1 MDYPIELEGFEGQAI
16 MVRLPGLIKSA
27 ELWVDGHPAPP
38 GQRRGQYQLTRD
50 DGTPAAVAFKFS
62 LIDSVPRLAI
72 DGKTVDPIG
81 PMPWYELLWSG
92 LVMLVA
98 FAGGLD
104 GMLAGLVAFWFN
116 ARIFRSD
123 IQGAWRYIITGLISL
138 AVGLAILILSQK
150 ISLPSLLS

>member
-1 MDYPIELEGFEGQAI
+1 MDYPINLEGFEGQAI

-27 ELWVDGHPAPP
+27 ELWVDGQPAPP
-38 GQRRGQYQLTRD
+38 GAKRGQYRLTRN

-72 DGKTVDPIG
+72 DGTTVDPIG
-81 PMPWYELLWSG
+81 PLPWYELIWSG

-104 GMLAGLVAFWFN
+104 GLLVGLLAFWFN

-123 IQGAWRYIITGLISL
+123 ITGARRYIITGLISL
-138 AVGLAILILSQK
+138 VVGLGVLVLSQK
-150 ISLPSLLS
+150 ISLPSLFG